1 MKSFDQFRKLK
12 PISEDGDQAYGS
24 IYRNTAPG
32 GDNAVD
38 TPDAAVFDVGH
49 PDTLRRL
56 NAYLSTAAAKSAI
69 DPYSILK
76 QIHRKLSIV
85 GLQFPIPSSKLNSK
99 FPGNRQNTDWY
110 KKATGKLAGGVPT
123 SNPSTPVSEDPNRWT
138 EEYALSYLGGRY
150 GYLNNEGDIGYD
162 DNIRHRLGHGLKLRV
177 EYTIQNTG
185 MVLVMP
191 SIIPSDLPTN
201 EGFLSTTKAIY
212 RGLTAPLEDP
222 RRSFLQKKR
231 QVSLNNRNKHYVAP
245 KKSLTKLAL
254 RGARKTLSGVSKVA
268 AGVGAV
274 GGAAAYHTAK
284 DAVPAVAKAAYKGT
298 AAIARGIKNASPT
311 VGKIARSAGRG
322 LANGAR
328 AVGRGAKRALMG
340 LKSYIAARKARAA
353 NPTPKTTTT
362 AVVHK
367 AISKKRSPINAIA
380 VGNQLK
386 RAKGKISKPKKSAP
400 KVATAKPKA
409 TKVAKAVKAP
419 GNTVTSSM
427 KTAKAAAK
435 AVAAKNT
442 STPAPVTSNKA
453 KNLLSNK
460 KP

>member
-1 MKSFDQFRKLK
+1 MKSFDQLRKLK

-56 NAYLSTAAAKSAI
+56 NAYLSSAAARSAI

-85 GLQFPIPSSKLNSK
+85 GLQFAIPSSKLNSK

-110 KKATGKLAGGVPT
+110 KKAVGKLAGGVPS
-123 SNPSTPVSEDPNRWT
+123 SNPMAEDPNRWT
-138 EEYALSYLGGRY
+138 EEYTLTYLGGRY
-150 GYLNNEGDIGYD
+150 GYLNNEGEIGYD

-245 KKSLTKLAL
+245 KKSLTKMAL

-284 DAVPAVAKAAYKGT
+284 DAIPAVAKGAYKGT

-328 AVGRGAKRALMG
+328 AVGRGVKRAVLG
-340 LKSYIAARKARAA
+340 LKSFIAARKARAA
-353 NPTPKTTTT
+353 NPAPKTTTT
-362 AVVHK
+362 AVVHS
-367 AISKKRSPINAIA
+367 AKKKSPVNANA
-380 VGNQLK
+380 VANQLK
-386 RAKGKISKPKKSAP
+386 RSKGKMSRPKKSSPAP
-400 KVATAKPKA
+400 KAAKPA
-409 TKVAKAVKAP
+409 KVKSVKAP

-427 KTAKAAAK
+427 KKAKAAVKATAK
-435 AVAAKNT
+435 AVAAAKA
-442 STPAPVTSNKA
+442 TPAPQPASNKA

>member
-1 MKSFDQFRKLK
+1 MKSFDQLRKLK
-12 PISEDGDQAYGS
+12 PIFEDGDQAYGS

-38 TPDAAVFDVGH
+38 TPDVSVFDVGH

-56 NAYLSTAAAKSAI
+56 NAYLSSAAARTAI

-85 GLQFPIPSSKLNSK
+85 GLQFSIPSAKLNSK
-99 FPGNRQNTDWY
+99 FPGNKQNTDWY
-110 KKATGKLAGGVPT
+110 KKAAGNLAGGAPT
-123 SNPSTPVSEDPNRWT
+123 AKTMSEDPNRWT
-138 EEYALSYLGGRY
+138 EEYPLAYLGGRY

-245 KKSLTKLAL
+245 KKSLTKVAL

-298 AAIARGIKNASPT
+298 AAIARGIKKASPV
-311 VGKIARSAGRG
+311 VGKIARSAGRS

-353 NPTPKTTTT
+353 NPAPKTTTT

-367 AISKKRSPINAIA
+367 AAGKRSPINAIA

-386 RAKGKISKPKKSAP
+386 RSKGKMSKQKKSAP

-409 TKVAKAVKAP
+409 VKVSKAVKAP

-427 KTAKAAAK
+427 KAAKTAAK
-435 AVAAKNT
+435 AVPTKTT
-442 STPAPVTSNKA
+442 STPAPATSNKA